1 MERLEQ
7 IDLDCIYR
15 AVEYDRKGLFM
26 GQQQQQFF
34 ENCFIPNHS
43 HNTHKERE
51 RERERERFCPRART
65 NSLSPRE
72 GYAKKKKMTT
82 TTSAEEE
89 EEEEEKNAFQKDGI
103 IERKKEQMLNK
114 LNAMHDERAQK
125 RAMVRGQKERDLDP
139 NESLE
144 RFAREF
150 KRMVEDIERDLLAVR
165 EDDDTGDEKK
175 RKKKEKS
182 LTKIADLR
190 EKVAKSAYFLPKF
203 DAEKS
208 MKTCDGLEKKARAD
222 DDARGGGSKEDAAST
237 TTTKK
242 KFSFS
247 AKMKATKTND
257 GVAAAGKG
265 VEEASSSAAAIER
278 LQKKHRETNSLL
290 VVRENKE
297 GETIV
302 LTSEECEGRD
312 VTLERLTRC
321 EVTIESCA
329 NRKPRSVRMRNLV
342 ECEIKATDIDG
353 SAYVENMSDT
363 IAFIGSRQLRVHD
376 ATKCQFYCRVASGPI
391 IERCK
396 AVEFAP
402 LSSSSENGGVEKQ
415 EENLWNKVED
425 FGWIKQEQ
433 SPNWSVI
440 EEKNRVAFKVR

>member
-1 MERLEQ
+1 M
-7 IDLDCIYR
+7 
-15 AVEYDRKGLFM
+15 
-26 GQQQQQFF
+26 
-34 ENCFIPNHS
+34 P
-43 HNTHKERE
+43 T
-51 RERERERFCPRART
+51 RARQLSLT
-65 NSLSPRE
+65 LSPRE
-72 GYAKKKKMTT
+72 GYEKKKKKKKKMT
-82 TTSAEEE
+82 SAEED
-89 EEEEEKNAFQKDGI
+89 EEEEEKNAFQKNSI

-114 LNAMHDERAQK
+114 LNAMHDARAQK
-125 RAMVRGQKERDLDP
+125 RATVRGQKERDSDP

-150 KRMVEDIERDLLAVR
+150 KRMVEDIERDLVGVVR
-165 EDDDTGDEKK
+165 EDDDEKK
-175 RKKKEKS
+175 KRKKEKS

-222 DDARGGGSKEDAAST
+222 DDASGGGGSKGDAVRT
-237 TTTKK
+237 TMTKK

-247 AKMKATKTND
+247 AKMKATKTHD

-265 VEEASSSAAAIER
+265 VEEASSSAAVIER

-290 VVRENKE
+290 LVRENKE
-297 GETIV
+297 GETII

-321 EVTIESCA
+321 EVTIESCT

-396 AVEFAP
+396 AIEFAP
-402 LSSSSENGGVEKQ
+402 LSSSSEIGGVEKQ

-425 FGWIKQEQ
+425 FGWIKHEQ

>member
-1 MERLEQ
+1 M
-7 IDLDCIYR
+7 
-15 AVEYDRKGLFM
+15 
-26 GQQQQQFF
+26 
-34 ENCFIPNHS
+34 
-43 HNTHKERE
+43 
-51 RERERERFCPRART
+51 
-65 NSLSPRE
+65 
-72 GYAKKKKMTT
+72 
-82 TTSAEEE
+82 TTSAVEED
-89 EEEEEKNAFQKDGI
+89 EEEEKNAFQKDTGI
-103 IERKKEQMLNK
+103 IKIERKKEQMLNK

-125 RAMVRGQKERDLDP
+125 RAMVRGQKERDSDP

-150 KRMVEDIERDLLAVR
+150 KRMVEDIERDLVLVGVG
-165 EDDDTGDEKK
+165 EDDDEDDEKK
-175 RKKKEKS
+175 TKT

-222 DDARGGGSKEDAAST
+222 DDDARGGGGGSKGDAVRT
-237 TTTKK
+237 TMTEK

-247 AKMKATKTND
+247 AKMKATKTRD

-265 VEEASSSAAAIER
+265 VEEASSSAAVIER

-290 VVRENKE
+290 LVRENKE
-297 GETIV
+297 GETII

>member
-1 MERLEQ
+1 
-7 IDLDCIYR
+7 
-15 AVEYDRKGLFM
+15 VK
-26 GQQQQQFF
+26 
-34 ENCFIPNHS
+34 
-43 HNTHKERE
+43 
-51 RERERERFCPRART
+51 
-65 NSLSPRE
+65 
-72 GYAKKKKMTT
+72 GYAKKKKKKM
-82 TTSAEEE
+82 TSAVEED
-89 EEEEEKNAFQKDGI
+89 EEEEKNAFQKDTTGI
-103 IERKKEQMLNK
+103 VKIERKKEQMLNK

-125 RAMVRGQKERDLDP
+125 RAMVRGQKERDSDP

-150 KRMVEDIERDLLAVR
+150 KRMVEDIERDLVLVGVG
-165 EDDDTGDEKK
+165 EDDDEDDEKK
-175 RKKKEKS
+175 TKT

-222 DDARGGGSKEDAAST
+222 DDDARGGGGGSKGDAVRT
-237 TTTKK
+237 TMTKK

-247 AKMKATKTND
+247 AKMKATKTRD

-265 VEEASSSAAAIER
+265 VEEASSSAAVIER

-290 VVRENKE
+290 LVRENKE
-297 GETIV
+297 GETII

>member
-1 MERLEQ
+1 
-7 IDLDCIYR
+7 
-15 AVEYDRKGLFM
+15 
-26 GQQQQQFF
+26 
-34 ENCFIPNHS
+34 
-43 HNTHKERE
+43 
-51 RERERERFCPRART
+51 
-65 NSLSPRE
+65 
-72 GYAKKKKMTT
+72 MTT

-89 EEEEEKNAFQKDGI
+89 EDEEEKRNAFQKDKSI
-103 IERKKEQMLNK
+103 IIARKKEHMLNK

-144 RFAREF
+144 RFACDF
-150 KRMVEDIERDLLAVR
+150 KRMVEDIERDLSVVR
-165 EDDDTGDEKK
+165 EDDDTTDDEKK
-175 RKKKEKS
+175 REKKEKS

-222 DDARGGGSKEDAAST
+222 DDASGGGGSKGDAVRT
-237 TTTKK
+237 TMTKK

-247 AKMKATKTND
+247 AKMKVTKTND
-257 GVAAAGKG
+257 GVAAAGRG

-297 GETIV
+297 GETII

-321 EVTIESCA
+321 EVTIESCT

-396 AVEFAP
+396 AIEFAP
-402 LSSSSENGGVEKQ
+402 LSSSSEIGGVEKQ

-425 FGWIKQEQ
+425 FGWIKHEQ

>member
-1 MERLEQ
+1 MIEKKRP
-7 IDLDCIYR
+7 YS
-15 AVEYDRKGLFM
+15 
-26 GQQQQQFF
+26 FF
-34 ENCFIPNHS
+34 ENFVTPNHQ
-43 HNTHKERE
+43 NTHKERE
-51 RERERERFCPRART
+51 REKERDFAHARAPT
-65 NSLSPRE
+65 LSLSLSPRE

-89 EEEEEKNAFQKDGI
+89 EDEEEKRNAFQKDKSI
-103 IERKKEQMLNK
+103 IIARKKEHMLNK

-144 RFAREF
+144 RFACEF
-150 KRMVEDIERDLLAVR
+150 KRMVEDIERDLLVVVG
-165 EDDDTGDEKK
+165 EDDDAMDDEKK

-222 DDARGGGSKEDAAST
+222 DDARGGGSKEDAA

-247 AKMKATKTND
+247 AKMKVTKTND
-257 GVAAAGKG
+257 GVAAAGRG

-297 GETIV
+297 GETII

-342 ECEIKATDIDG
+342 ACEIKATDIDG

-402 LSSSSENGGVEKQ
+402 LSSSSENGEEVEQ
-415 EENLWNKVED
+415 EEENLWNKVED

>member
-1 MERLEQ
+1 
-7 IDLDCIYR
+7 
-15 AVEYDRKGLFM
+15 VK
-26 GQQQQQFF
+26 
-34 ENCFIPNHS
+34 
-43 HNTHKERE
+43 
-51 RERERERFCPRART
+51 
-65 NSLSPRE
+65 
-72 GYAKKKKMTT
+72 GYAKKKKKM
-82 TTSAEEE
+82 TTSAVEED
-89 EEEEEKNAFQKDGI
+89 EEEEKNAFQKDTGI
-103 IERKKEQMLNK
+103 IKIERKKEQMLNK

-125 RAMVRGQKERDLDP
+125 RAMVRGQKERDADP

-150 KRMVEDIERDLLAVR
+150 KRMVEDIERDLVVVVG
-165 EDDDTGDEKK
+165 EDDDDEDDEKK
-175 RKKKEKS
+175 TKT
-182 LTKIADLR
+182 LTKITDLR

-222 DDARGGGSKEDAAST
+222 DDDARGGGGGSKGDAMRT
-237 TTTKK
+237 TMPKK

-247 AKMKATKTND
+247 AKMKATKTHD

-265 VEEASSSAAAIER
+265 VEEASSSAAVIER

-290 VVRENKE
+290 LVRENKE
-297 GETIV
+297 GETII

>member
-1 MERLEQ
+1 VIEKKRPYSFLK
-7 IDLDCIYR
+7 I
-15 AVEYDRKGLFM
+15 
-26 GQQQQQFF
+26 
-34 ENCFIPNHS
+34 FIPNHQ
-43 HNTHKERE
+43 NTHKERE
-51 RERERERFCPRART
+51 RKREISPTRAPT
-65 NSLSPRE
+65 LSLSPRE
-72 GYAKKKKMTT
+72 GYAKKKKKMTT

-89 EEEEEKNAFQKDGI
+89 EVEEEEKKNAFQKDKSI
-103 IERKKEQMLNK
+103 IIARKKEHVLNK

-144 RFAREF
+144 RFACEF
-150 KRMVEDIERDLLAVR
+150 KRMVEDIERDLIVR
-165 EDDDTGDEKK
+165 EDDDATDDEKK
-175 RKKKEKS
+175 REKKEKS

-222 DDARGGGSKEDAAST
+222 DDARGGGSKEDAA
-237 TTTKK
+237 TTKK

-257 GVAAAGKG
+257 GVAAAGRG

-278 LQKKHRETNSLL
+278 LQKKHREANSLL

-297 GETIV
+297 GETII

-342 ECEIKATDIDG
+342 ACEIKATDIDG

-402 LSSSSENGGVEKQ
+402 LSSSSENGEEVEQ
-415 EENLWNKVED
+415 EEENLWNKVED

>member
-1 MERLEQ
+1 M
-7 IDLDCIYR
+7 
-15 AVEYDRKGLFM
+15 
-26 GQQQQQFF
+26 
-34 ENCFIPNHS
+34 
-43 HNTHKERE
+43 
-51 RERERERFCPRART
+51 
-65 NSLSPRE
+65 
-72 GYAKKKKMTT
+72 
-82 TTSAEEE
+82 TSAEED
-89 EEEEEKNAFQKDGI
+89 EEEEEKNAFQKNSI

-114 LNAMHDERAQK
+114 LNAMHDARAQK
-125 RAMVRGQKERDLDP
+125 RATVRGQKERDSDP

-150 KRMVEDIERDLLAVR
+150 KRMVEDIERDLVGVVR
-165 EDDDTGDEKK
+165 EDDDEKK
-175 RKKKEKS
+175 KRKKEKS

-222 DDARGGGSKEDAAST
+222 DDASGGGGSKGDAVRT
-237 TTTKK
+237 TMTKK

-247 AKMKATKTND
+247 AKMKATKTHD

-265 VEEASSSAAAIER
+265 VEEASSSAAVIER

-290 VVRENKE
+290 LVRENKE
-297 GETIV
+297 GETII

-321 EVTIESCA
+321 EVTIESCT

-396 AVEFAP
+396 AIEFAP
-402 LSSSSENGGVEKQ
+402 LSSSSEIGGVEKQ

-425 FGWIKQEQ
+425 FGWIKHEQ

>member
-1 MERLEQ
+1 
-7 IDLDCIYR
+7 
-15 AVEYDRKGLFM
+15 VK
-26 GQQQQQFF
+26 
-34 ENCFIPNHS
+34 
-43 HNTHKERE
+43 
-51 RERERERFCPRART
+51 
-65 NSLSPRE
+65 
-72 GYAKKKKMTT
+72 GYAKKKKKKM
-82 TTSAEEE
+82 TSAVEED
-89 EEEEEKNAFQKDGI
+89 EEEEKNAFQKDTTGI
-103 IERKKEQMLNK
+103 IKIERKKEQMLNK
-114 LNAMHDERAQK
+114 LNAMRDERAQK
-125 RAMVRGQKERDLDP
+125 RAMVRGQKERDSDP

-150 KRMVEDIERDLLAVR
+150 KRMVEDIERDLVLVGVG
-165 EDDDTGDEKK
+165 EDDDEDDEKK
-175 RKKKEKS
+175 TKT

-222 DDARGGGSKEDAAST
+222 DDDARGGGGSKGDAVRT
-237 TTTKK
+237 TMTKK

-247 AKMKATKTND
+247 AKMKATKTHD

-265 VEEASSSAAAIER
+265 VEEASSSAAVIER

-290 VVRENKE
+290 LVRENKE
-297 GETIV
+297 GETII